1 MNNEASKILL
11 VGDNPF
17 HGISHLSQERARSR
31 SKALDSTEGKA
42 DVVLAA
48 LESGADGFMFSVS
61 DTTLS
66 ILRIMR
72 ERKSISGVKLYPII
86 PYAFEYVRV
95 ATQMGTPG
103 LANRFVKQIA
113 FSGDV
118 RALFGGFAAVL
129 KMSPTGLVNTYLSY
143 EISRIKSAV
152 GSRKNLAS
160 IFLHEVITDMGLALN
175 LEWLFGAYMSF
186 LFRRGIMPG
195 FHTRNFPY
203 LVKKFN
209 EWGIDLDSIMITTP
223 FNKVGFQMNPSREEC
238 EKALSN
244 ISSPNVLAISVLAS
258 GYLNLYEALDY
269 ISCLDNVKGV
279 VAGVSTE
286 QQARETFGLFK
297 EQLSTRLNNHS

>member
-1 MNNEASKILL
+1 MNNEAPRILL

-17 HGISHLSQERARSR
+17 HGISHLSQERARNR
-31 SKALDSTEGKA
+31 SSAIDSIEGKA
-42 DVVLAA
+42 DVVLTA
-48 LESGADGFMFSVS
+48 LENGADGFMFSVS

-113 FSGDV
+113 LSGDV
-118 RALFGGFAAVL
+118 RALLGGFAAVL
-129 KMSPTGLVNTYLSY
+129 KMSPSGLVNTYLSY

-152 GSRKNLAS
+152 GSRENLTS

-175 LEWLFGAYMSF
+175 LEWLFSAYRDF
-186 LFRRGIMPG
+186 LSKRKIVPG

-209 EWGIDLDSIMITTP
+209 EWGLDLDHTVITTP

-238 EKALSN
+238 ERTLDN
-244 ISSPNVLAISVLAS
+244 LSSPVVLAISVLAS
-258 GYLNLYEALDY
+258 GYIKPVEALGY
-269 ISCLDNVKGV
+269 IAGLDNIKGV

-286 QQARETFGLFK
+286 QQATETFELFK
-297 EQLSTRLNNHS
+297 KLQ

>member
-1 MNNEASKILL
+1 MNDEASKILL

-17 HGISHLSQERARSR
+17 HGISHLSQERARNR
-31 SKALDSTEGKA
+31 SSAIDSTEGKA
-42 DVVLAA
+42 NVVLTA

-66 ILRIMR
+66 ILRNMR
-72 ERKSISGVKLYPII
+72 ERKSINEVKLYPII

-118 RALFGGFAAVL
+118 RALFGGLAAVL
-129 KMSPTGLVNTYLSY
+129 KMSPSGLVNTYLSY

-160 IFLHEVITDMGLALN
+160 VFLHEVITDMGLALN
-175 LEWLFGAYMSF
+175 LEWLFNAYRDF
-186 LFRRGIMPG
+186 LSKRGVVPG
-195 FHTRNFPY
+195 FNTRNLPY

-209 EWGIDLDSIMITTP
+209 EWGLDLDHTIITTP
-223 FNKVGFQMNPSREEC
+223 FNKAGFQMNPSREEC
-238 EKALSN
+238 ERTLANL
-244 ISSPNVLAISVLAS
+244 SSPIVVAISVLAS
-258 GYLNLYEALDY
+258 GYIKPSEALDY
-269 ISCLDNVKGV
+269 VAGLDNIKGI
-279 VAGVSTE
+279 VAGVSNE
-286 QQARETFGLFK
+286 QQARETFNLFK
-297 EQLSTRLNNHS
+297 ERLRMRD

>member
-1 MNNEASKILL
+1 MNNKAPRVLL

-31 SKALDSTEGKA
+31 SSTIDSIEGKA
-42 DVVLAA
+42 DVVLTA

-66 ILRIMR
+66 ILRNMR
-72 ERKSISGVKLYPII
+72 ERKSVNGVKLYPIV

-95 ATQMGTPG
+95 ATQTGTPG

-118 RALFGGFAAVL
+118 RALFGGLAAVL
-129 KMSPTGLVNTYLSY
+129 KMSPSGLVNTYLSY

-160 IFLHEVITDMGLALN
+160 VFLHEVITDMGLALN
-175 LEWLFGAYMSF
+175 LKWLFNAYRDFFSKKE
-186 LFRRGIMPG
+186 IVPG

-209 EWGIDLDSIMITTP
+209 EWKLDLNHTIITTP
-223 FNKVGFQMNPSREEC
+223 FNKAGFQMNPSREEC
-238 EKALSN
+238 EATLGN
-244 ISSPNVLAISVLAS
+244 LSSPIVVAISVLAS
-258 GYLNLYEALDY
+258 GYIKPSEALDY
-269 ISCLDNVKGV
+269 VAGLDNVKGI
-279 VAGVSTE
+279 VAGVSNE
-286 QQARETFGLFK
+286 QQARETFNLFK
-297 EQLSTRLNNHS
+297 ERLRMRD